1 MLIVVEMILLSLSLE
16 VLGRSMLILV
26 EVYSISISGS
36 NSIISLAGS
45 IWEKCVNIS
54 GSIIL
59 LALVEVILLIS
70 WEKCVDIGG
79 RNVLARSL
87 AASLICMYSEKYDY

>member
-45 IWEKCVNIS
+45 IWEKCVDKYKY

-59 LALVEVILLIS
+59 LALVE
-70 WEKCVDIGG
+70 
-79 RNVLARSL
+79 A
-87 AASLICMYSEKYDY
+87 